1 MAQLAPILEAAVP
14 YITAGA
20 SALSGISAMQSAN
33 YQAAVASNNAK
44 LLEEQASRETFAA
57 NQDIADQDAAARAQI
72 AGLQAEMDASG
83 INAGT
88 GSMLFRRT
96 GLESVALRDRDRLQ
110 LKRDNELKNTKQ
122 QAAGQRS
129 EAKAQKRAGRMS
141 LLSTLLDIP
150 TSFLSGASM
159 VNDYKRNR
167 MSLSSPSSARS

>member
-1 MAQLAPILEAAVP
+1 
-14 YITAGA
+14 
-20 SALSGISAMQSAN
+20 
-33 YQAAVASNNAK
+33 
-44 LLEEQASRETFAA
+44 
-57 NQDIADQDAAARAQI
+57 
-72 AGLQAEMDASG
+72 MDASG

-110 LKRDNELKNTKQ
+110 LKRDNELKNTKR

-150 TSFLSGASM
+150 TSFLSSASM

-167 MSLSSPSSARS
+167 MSLSSPSYARS